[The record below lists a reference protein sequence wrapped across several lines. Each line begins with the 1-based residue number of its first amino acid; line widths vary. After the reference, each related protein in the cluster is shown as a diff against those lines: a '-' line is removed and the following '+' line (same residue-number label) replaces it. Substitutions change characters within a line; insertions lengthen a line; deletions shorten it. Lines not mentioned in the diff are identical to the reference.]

1 MGYSVSLQA
10 GLILKLE
17 PKQPVIIT
25 RVCPIHDEQSGNFC
39 PECGRPIVELSSLI
53 EIFEDI
59 FIGDYTYFSVE
70 DNNIRCKIE
79 YDKFESID
87 PIYDGIDQLIKLP
100 THQEIIDHCCQSK
113 EYQQI
118 LTHFNIL
125 EETPFI
131 GIYHSY

>member
-1 MGYSVSLQA
+1 MGYSVHLQA
-10 GLILKLE
+10 GLILRLE

-25 RVCPIHDEQSGNFC
+25 QVCPIHGEKSGKYC
-39 PECGRPIVELSSLI
+39 SECGREIIEVSSLI

-59 FIGDYTYFSVE
+59 FVGDYTYFSVE
-70 DNNIRCKIE
+70 DDNIRCKIE
-79 YDKFESID
+79 YDKFENITSI
-87 PIYDGIDQLIKLP
+87 YGHVDQLVKIP
-100 THQEIIDHCCQSK
+100 THQEIIDTCHQSN

-118 LTHFNIL
+118 LTHFDIL